1 MGQADVT
8 CTKCGTAF
16 QVDTRYF
23 QIFGEEPFCQD
34 CLIHTECHSCG
45 RGLRLQPSRY
55 QELGGDPVVCTDCDS
70 GQPGG
75 SQTPPSTSET
85 STQQSSTSTPPTTQ
99 TSSDGTF
106 WSGLTIGEKIVFPVL
121 LAAFLGMVGLALLAN
136 ANGGEFSSPA
146 IGGVGFL
153 LFWLYR
159 RGKKNR

>member
-23 QIFGEEPFCQD
+23 QIYGEEPFCQD
-34 CLIHTECHSCG
+34 CLIHTECQSCG

-55 QELGGDPVVCTDCDS
+55 QELGGNPVVCTDCDG
-70 GQPGG
+70 GQPAVST
-75 SQTPPSTSET
+75 SQTSTSGAPSTRSSASGT
-85 STQQSSTSTPPTTQ
+85 SSTQ
-99 TSSDGTF
+99 TSTSGTF
-106 WSGLTIGEKIVFPVL
+106 WSGLSIGEKIVFPIL
-121 LAAFLGMVGLALLAN
+121 LAGFVGMVALALLAN
-136 ANGGEFSSPA
+136 ANGGEFASPA

>member
-8 CTKCGTAF
+8 CTKCGTPF

-23 QIFGEEPFCQD
+23 QVFGEEPFCQD
-34 CLIHTECHSCG
+34 CLIHTECQSCG

-55 QELGGDPVVCTDCDS
+55 QELGGDPVVCTDCDGGQS
-70 GQPGG
+70 GAASTG
-75 SQTPPSTSET
+75 PSTSGT
-85 STQQSSTSTPPTTQ
+85 APTRSSTSGTSSTQ
-99 TSSDGTF
+99 TSSGRF
-106 WSGLTIGEKIVFPVL
+106 WSGLSIGEKIVLPIL

-159 RGKKNR
+159 RGRKNR